1 MICERCLEK
10 ETTVHITK
18 EAEGVTQTLALCPDC
33 ASELGFHSPLDEA
46 PFPLASLL
54 NRLFS
59 DPSALTPEDQDADFH
74 DAIPDLTC
82 PNCKLTYKEF
92 VKSGRFGCGECYRE
106 FRTRVEHIMLKIHGA
121 AKHVGATPL
130 IEYDQMH
137 SVQREEQLKEQLAEA
152 INSEQYELAAQLRDQ
167 LNKLHDEELAAE
179 H

>member
-10 ETTVHITK
+10 ETTVQITK
-18 EAEGVTQTLALCPDC
+18 EADGVTQTLALCPDC

-54 NRLFS
+54 NRLFT
-59 DPSALTPEDQDADFH
+59 DPSALPPEDQDADFH
-74 DAIPDLTC
+74 NAVPDLVC

-92 VKSGRFGCGECYRE
+92 VQRGRFGCGECYRE

-121 AKHVGATPL
+121 AKHVGAIPQ

-137 SVQREEQLKEQLAEA
+137 SVQHEEQLKQQLAEA
-152 INSEQYELAAQLRDQ
+152 IEMEQYELAARLRDELSQ
-167 LNKLHDEELAAE
+167 LQDEELATE
-179 H
+179 R